1 MDWLLKTVQPASS
14 SSSQPFQSTSDV
26 YSTVLQAISPHEHL
40 KLATLVTAPGP
51 APAILAIV
59 SNVDSDHEQAC
70 ILLLSPSP
78 PASLLAAVP
87 VLASFQVNLSE
98 RPPPTPAS
106 RESTEPNTGNVLH
119 CRLSVRGDQLIEVE
133 VVSADGRQALR
144 DTIVELRR
152 LATVAETAG
161 LVDAE
166 NLGDWV
172 ERYLGSRGT
181 SKSNTKAVSALAR
194 LLIEP
199 AQKSPIATKDDDW
212 PEWRRNWIRERLR
225 EREGEY
231 ASRRTIRVRIGTWNV
246 YGKMPA
252 ESLGKWLV
260 ADDEPAQLYVVCLQ
274 EIDDSSEAYIRHR
287 PEREQRWTEVI
298 ERSLVSVGPV
308 VKLASQ
314 QLVGLL
320 ILVFGTADIAS
331 QVTDVQTTYL
341 GTGTL
346 GMGNKGATAVKL
358 RYCDTYLTFVNCH
371 LAAFQA
377 EVEARNR
384 DYSEICRRL
393 TFSNYTKTEE
403 SQKWSKK
410 MNIPRLR
417 FVPGSDLTS
426 PSPLSNIFQT
436 GHLFWAGDL
445 NYRIDLSYSAAKALV
460 DSGEI
465 DRLLAS
471 DQLRAQIEAGKVFE
485 GFEEA
490 KITFRPTYKFD
501 VGTSTYDSSEKQRIP
516 SFTDRI
522 LYLPG
527 RRNDVEV
534 LSYNSD
540 EGPKMS
546 DHKPVG
552 ATMIVGIY
560 EIDTNA
566 VLQVEG
572 EMERELDGMENERMP
587 DVGIEPEGPI
597 ELGRVV
603 AQTGVTM
610 MISNRRKF
618 EVSWRL
624 VPKLGDNEVCK
635 EWLKISQVT
644 GILRPDEKHAVHFV
658 LDMRAIEERSEEIR
672 HEQSRIRGL
681 GLDSEIM
688 SEGER
693 REAEE
698 GEGEGEDV
706 EQELDPRVIQDVI
719 VLSVDGGR
727 DIFIP
732 VNVRI

>member
-1 MDWLLKTVQPASS
+1 MDWLLKTVQPSS
-14 SSSQPFQSTSDV
+14 ASSQPSHQSTSDV

-70 ILLLSPSP
+70 ILLLSTSP
-78 PASLLAAVP
+78 PASLLAAIP
-87 VLASFQVNLSE
+87 VLTSFQVNLTE
-98 RPPPTPAS
+98 RPPPIPAS
-106 RESTEPNTGNVLH
+106 RGSTEPNTGNVLH

-133 VVSADGRQALR
+133 VASADGRQALR

-161 LVDAE
+161 LVDVE

-181 SKSNTKAVSALAR
+181 SKSSTKAVHALTR

-199 AQKSPIATKDDDW
+199 AQKSPVTTKDDDW
-212 PEWRRNWIRERLR
+212 PEWRRNWILERLR

-260 ADDEPAQLYVVCLQ
+260 ADDEPAQLYVVCSVGSLQ

-287 PEREQRWTEVI
+287 PEREQRWAEVI

-320 ILVFGTADIAS
+320 ILVFGSAEIAS

-358 RYCDTYLTFVNCH
+358 RYCDTYLTFVNSH

-393 TFSNYTKTEE
+393 TFSTYTKIDE
-403 SQKWSKK
+403 SHKWSKK
-410 MNIPRLR
+410 MSVPRLH
-417 FVPGSDLTS
+417 FVPGSDHAS
-426 PSPLSNIFQT
+426 PSPLSNIFRT
-436 GHLFWAGDL
+436 G
-445 NYRIDLSYSAAKALV
+445 AAKALV
-460 DSGEI
+460 DSGQI

-471 DQLRAQIEAGKVFE
+471 DQLRGQMEAGKVFE

-490 KITFRPTYKFD
+490 RITFKPTYKFD
-501 VGTSTYDSSEKQRIP
+501 VGTSIYDSSEKQRIP
-516 SFTDRI
+516 SYTDRI

-527 RRNDVEV
+527 RTNDVEV

-560 EIDTNA
+560 EIDSNI
-566 VLQVEG
+566 LSQVEG

-603 AQTGVTM
+603 AQTGVTI

-635 EWLKISQVT
+635 EWLKISQVN
-644 GILRPDEKHAVHFV
+644 GILRPDETHAVHFV
-658 LDMRAIEERSEEIR
+658 LDMRAIEERTEEIR
-672 HEQSRIRGL
+672 REQESRRDGL
-681 GLDSEIM
+681 GLDSEIIR
-688 SEGER
+688 EGER
-693 REAEE
+693 RENE
-698 GEGEGEDV
+698 GDRV
-706 EQELDPRVIQDVI
+706 QETLDPKLIQDVI